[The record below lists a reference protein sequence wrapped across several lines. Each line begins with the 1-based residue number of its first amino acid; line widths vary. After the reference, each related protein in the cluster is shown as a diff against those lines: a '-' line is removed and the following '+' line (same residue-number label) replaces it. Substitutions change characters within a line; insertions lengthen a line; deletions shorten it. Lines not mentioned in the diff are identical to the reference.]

1 MKPLPVILAVFALVV
16 VGAVILILQE
26 PDGAGDA
33 DAVDGG
39 GAIVASTE
47 DRESLDTELATDER
61 QTIESLAAP
70 VIEAL
75 PEVTEDPLPASY
87 RQALG
92 GIIGRVV
99 EEDGT
104 PVTQMNI
111 ELLAGGVE
119 NIFPPI
125 DAIVRGG
132 SAEIDVER
140 GAAVTDGEG
149 RFHFDD
155 LEPRIVGL
163 LVLDPSGPRAMLKL
177 MEETPVSGTVR
188 DLGDI
193 ILPASVTLIGR
204 VVDERS
210 APLANV
216 RVRSTDLQ
224 AMILGT
230 GAADWRQDSAL
241 LLDIEE
247 GGQTIRMVV
256 EPPPSLARLERL
268 LPFPTTLTDQDG
280 EFVLDGVHPGLVS
293 VILDDAEHQTRV
305 EGPLPTGEAGGTR
318 DLGTLTLMDGLT
330 LRGRVTDEGGDPV
343 PFAQVRAGNQLS
355 VAPVTILRGPIQ
367 ADGEGRFEVTGLREG
382 LARAVARSEAHHE
395 YSPDP
400 GGTHAGGEVTV
411 ILAGRRSLTLDIRD
425 PAGEPITQDMKVFAR
440 FIPVEDA
447 EELPDFVFMPKPRD
461 VEQGV
466 TRDEEGRLVVGDLA
480 PGIWDVL
487 VSTPGYG
494 PVREAHDLS
503 LDDIE
508 HVLVLE
514 PARGMAVRVVSASDG
529 EPVEHARV
537 SARDLEDDRNDIPQP
552 VTAGRTDRDGLVDL
566 EDLADSTYSLEISHP
581 AFAVRTME
589 VTLPLPEQ
597 EDGVPGEGEVLV
609 ELSAGGTIT
618 GTLTENGA
626 PPATRLMVTLARQD
640 NIESAAVMPRMT
652 LMAADGSFAFH
663 DVDPGE
669 VRLEARDRFEL
680 TSLMSWWEPLAMTP
694 HAQEDLFIE
703 SEKEVEV
710 VLVVGSTWA
719 DVPTGFV
726 EGRLTVNGFPAEAWK
741 IRTWG
746 EIRRTVTTAPD
757 GRFTMGQLA
766 ADDEVV
772 LLVNAPGQAMME
784 GTVDSYVFTLTEG
797 QREFADIQIQTG
809 SVSGQIWSDLDGRP
823 VEGAA
828 VGLEVMDNDKQG
840 GWWGRRGGAAVTD
853 ANGEFHFD
861 IVSEGSYAVS
871 AEAEGYASARSET
884 FAVTG
889 LREVRGIEL
898 RLAEPVR
905 ITGRVVYEGLEEEPT
920 WAWLNAT
927 TDRGE
932 RSGARVDVETNT
944 FVFDDLMSDRTWSV
958 SCYTNTDEELQPV
971 DIYVRGDED
980 DVVLVFAP
988 VPEIDDETLDALQE
1002 LGYATEGI
1010 AEPSTDGK

>member
-1 MKPLPVILAVFALVV
+1 MKPLPIVLAVFALVI

-26 PDGAGDA
+26 PDGPGDA
-33 DAVDGG
+33 DALDGG
-39 GAIVASTE
+39 GAIVASSE
-47 DRESLDTELATDER
+47 DRGGLETELATDER
-61 QTIESLAAP
+61 QAIESLVVPLVEELAE
-70 VIEAL
+70 VIE
-75 PEVTEDPLPASY
+75 EPLPASY
-87 RQALG
+87 KKALG

-104 PVTQMNI
+104 PVTQLTI
-111 ELLAGGVE
+111 ELLGGGLE
-119 NIFPPI
+119 NVFPPV
-125 DAIVRGG
+125 DALARGG
-132 SAEIDVER
+132 SPELDVER
-140 GAAVTDGEG
+140 GSAVTDGEG
-149 RFHFDD
+149 RFHFDE

-163 LVLDPSGPRAMLKL
+163 LVLDPGGPRAMLQL
-177 MEETPVSGTVR
+177 LEETPVSGAVR

-193 ILPASVTLIGR
+193 VLPASVTLIGR

-216 RVRSTDLQ
+216 RVRATDLQ

-247 GGQTIRMVV
+247 GGQEIRMVV
-256 EPPPSLARLERL
+256 EPSPSIARLERL
-268 LPFPTTLTDQDG
+268 LPFPTTLTNQDG
-280 EFVLDGVHPGLVS
+280 EFVLDGVRPGLVS

-318 DLGTLTLMDGLT
+318 DLGTLTLLDGLT
-330 LRGRVTDEGGDPV
+330 LRGRVTDEGGEPV

-355 VAPVTILRGPIQ
+355 VAPVAILRGPIQ
-367 ADGEGRFEVTGLREG
+367 ADAEGRFEVTGLREG
-382 LARAVARSEAHHE
+382 LARAVARAESHHE

-411 ILAGRRSLTLDIRD
+411 VLPGRRNLVLDIRD
-425 PAGEPITQDMKVFAR
+425 MAGEAITQDVKVFTR
-440 FIPVEDA
+440 YLPVDDA
-447 EELPDFVFMPKPRD
+447 EELPDFVFMPKSRS

-466 TRDEEGRLVVGDLA
+466 TRDEEDRLVVGDLA

-494 PVREAHDLS
+494 PVRETHDLT
-503 LDDIE
+503 LADVE

-514 PARGMAVRVVSASDG
+514 PARGMALRVVSAADG

-537 SARDLEDDRNDIPQP
+537 SARDLEDDRDDMPQP
-552 VTAGRTDRDGLVDL
+552 VTAGRTDSDGKVVL
-566 EDLADSTYSLEISHP
+566 EDLADSNYSLEISHP

-609 ELSAGGTIT
+609 ELSTGGTII

-626 PPATRLMVTLARQD
+626 PPVNRLMLTLSRQD
-640 NIESAAVMPRMT
+640 DIESSAVMPRMT

-669 VRLEARDRFEL
+669 VRIEARERIEL
-680 TSLMSWWEPLAMTP
+680 SSLMSWWEPFAMTP
-694 HAQEDLFIE
+694 HAREDLFVQADQ
-703 SEKEVEV
+703 EVEV

-746 EIRRTVTTAPD
+746 EIRRTVTTGPD

-772 LLVNAPGQAMME
+772 LLVNSPGQAMME
-784 GTVDSYVFTLTEG
+784 GTVDSYVFALTEG

-823 VEGAA
+823 IEGVA
-828 VGLEVMDNDKQG
+828 VSLEVMDDDKQG

-853 ANGEFHFD
+853 ALGEFHFD
-861 IVSEGSYAVS
+861 IVSEGRYAVS
-871 AEAEGYASARSET
+871 AEADGYASARSEVFT
-884 FAVTG
+884 VSG

-927 TDRGE
+927 TERGE
-932 RSGARVDVETNT
+932 RSGARIDVDTNT
-944 FVFDDLMSDRTWSV
+944 YVFDDLMSDRTWTV
-958 SCYTNTDEELQPV
+958 SCYTNTGEELQPV

-988 VPEIDDETLDALQE
+988 VPELDDEMLDQLEA